1 MSDHAN
7 LKQKLF
13 EALHDLFSEKDLAM
27 GLTFAQ
33 QYFLQV
39 REVPSEFKT
48 EFEEIK
54 AALPT
59 SPSGTDANYEP
70 REVSPVEA
78 VILARRILSLYTEV
92 MGGL

>member
-13 EALHDLFSEKDLAM
+13 EALHDLFSEKDLAS

-33 QYFLQV
+33 QYLLQV

-54 AALPT
+54 TALT
-59 SPSGTDANYEP
+59 ASGSGNDADYEP

-78 VILARRILSLYTEV
+78 VILARRILSLFTEV